1 MFNVYPFI
9 GSPTIMRRA
18 WPVILILAVAIVAR
32 IAVFRGFAASDDA
45 DYARVA
51 WAIAQGH
58 SPLSEAALPPQYS
71 GRLGVAVPVGLLFR
85 VFGVHEWTLL
95 VFPAVMSAAMLALAY
110 AFGRTFFSR
119 EAGLITLAIFAVM
132 PIDCSFATWLLSDIP
147 SAAWACGGI
156 LAMVLGKRAEKN
168 SAKALAGL
176 VAALCFGLSWLTRTQ
191 VAQLAPFVLG
201 ALIIWSWLDRKNLW
215 LAGATVAGVLAIFL
229 GEGIWYLSATGDFLY
244 PLHSAEKIYAMHSR
258 WYFTE
263 AGIYGWEPG
272 HYALG
277 LARRLLWKGPAGL
290 LLNADFAL
298 VPLAALAAAA
308 HALYWRRRELL
319 FPAALFLWSALVF
332 NFGSA
337 SLRHYE
343 PLPWMNSY
351 MVPCLL
357 PAAILTGGWLA
368 WLLSSREENARV
380 RRERRF
386 WAALVCAG
394 LALAAAFGLYQH
406 ARQGIGCPG
415 TRQAAKSV
423 PADSDRPLYSDA
435 MTLRG
440 LDFFWAY
447 RATRPMRDFGHMRM
461 EEIPAGAEVL
471 INPPEIQR
479 MRDQTGYEPPPWTEN
494 PPPQWKLE
502 QQWEGAALYTV
513 VR

>member
-1 MFNVYPFI
+1 L
-9 GSPTIMRRA
+9 TLRRA
-18 WPVILILAVAIVAR
+18 WPFILILAVAIVAR
-32 IAVFRGFAASDDA
+32 VAVFRGFTASDDA

-51 WAIAQGH
+51 WDIAQGH
-58 SPLSEAALPPQYS
+58 SPLGDAGVPPQYS
-71 GRLGVAVPVGLLFR
+71 GRLGIAAPVGLLFR
-85 VFGVHEWTLL
+85 LFGVHEWTLL
-95 VFPAVMSAAMLALAY
+95 IFSVAMSAAMLALAY
-110 AFGRTFFSR
+110 ALGRTFFSR
-119 EAGLITLAIFAVM
+119 EAGLIALAIFAVM
-132 PIDCSFATWLLSDIP
+132 PLDCRFATWLLSDIP
-147 SAAWACGGI
+147 SAAWAGGGI
-156 LAMVLGKRAEKN
+156 LALVLGKRAAKN
-168 SAKALAGL
+168 SAKAFAGL
-176 VAALCFGLSWLTRTQ
+176 MAALCFGLSWLTRTQ

-201 ALIIWSWLDRKNLW
+201 ALVIWSWRDRKNLW
-215 LAGATVAGVLAIFL
+215 LAGCAAGGVLAIFL
-229 GEGIWYLSATGDFLY
+229 AEGLCYLSATGDFLY
-244 PLHSAEKIYAMHSR
+244 PLHSAEKIYAMHSQ

-263 AGIYGWEPG
+263 GGIYGWEPG

-308 HALYWRRRELL
+308 HARYGRRREFL
-319 FPAALFLWSALVF
+319 FPAAWFLWTALVF

-357 PAAILTGGWLA
+357 PAAVLTGGWLA
-368 WLLSSREENARV
+368 WLLSSHEENARV

-406 ARQGIGCPG
+406 ARQGIGCPA
-415 TRQAAKSV
+415 TRQAAKSLS
-423 PADSDRPLYSDA
+423 PDSDRLLYSDA

-440 LDFFWAY
+440 LEFFWGY
-447 RATRPMRDFGHMRM
+447 RATRPMRDFGRM
-461 EEIPAGAEVL
+461 SAEKIPPGAEVL

-479 MRDQTGYEPPPWTEN
+479 MRDQVGYQPPPWVES
-494 PPPQWKLE
+494 PPPQWKVE
-502 QQWEGAALYTV
+502 QRWDGAALYL

>member
-1 MFNVYPFI
+1 
-9 GSPTIMRRA
+9 MRRA
-18 WPVILILAVAIVAR
+18 LPFILIIAVAIVAR
-32 IAVFRGFAASDDA
+32 AAVFRGFSASDDA

-51 WAIAQGH
+51 WEIAQGH
-58 SPLSEAALPPQYS
+58 SPLSNAAVPPQYA
-71 GRLGVAVPVGLLFR
+71 GRLGITVPVALLFR

-95 VFPAVMSAAMLALAY
+95 IFPAVMSAAMLALAY
-110 AFGRTFFSR
+110 AFGRTFFSH

-147 SAAWACGGI
+147 SAVWAGAGL
-156 LAMVLGKRAEKN
+156 LALVLGGRTAKN
-168 SAKALAGL
+168 SAKAFAGL
-176 VAALCFGLSWLTRTQ
+176 IAALCFGLSWLTRTQ

-201 ALIIWSWLDRKNLW
+201 ALVLWSWRDRKNLW
-215 LAGATVAGVLAIFL
+215 LAGPVAAGVIAIWLA
-229 GEGIWYLSATGDFLY
+229 EGFWYLSATGDFLY
-244 PLHSAEKIYAMHSR
+244 PLHSAERIYAKDSQ
-258 WYFTE
+258 WYFT
-263 AGIYGWEPG
+263 AGGVYGWEPG

-277 LARRLLWKGPAGL
+277 LARRLFWKGPAGL

-308 HALYWRRRELL
+308 HALYWRRREFL
-319 FPAALFLWSALVF
+319 FPAAWFLWSALVF

-337 SLRHYE
+337 SLRHYQ

-357 PAAILTGGWLA
+357 PAAVLAGGWLA
-368 WLLSSREENARV
+368 WLFTSRDENSRM

-394 LALAAAFGLYQH
+394 LALAAAFGLHQH
-406 ARQGIGCPG
+406 MSQGIGCPV

-423 PADSDRPLYSDA
+423 SPDSDRPLYSDV

-440 LDFFWAY
+440 LEFFWGY
-447 RATRPMRDFGHMRM
+447 RATRPRRDFGHMRW
-461 EEIPAGAEVL
+461 EEIPAGAEAL

-479 MRDQTGYEPPPWTEN
+479 MRDQIGYEPPPWVEK
-494 PPPQWKLE
+494 PPSQWKLE
-502 QQWEGAALYTV
+502 QRWDGAALYV
-513 VR
+513 VQR

>member
-1 MFNVYPFI
+1 L
-9 GSPTIMRRA
+9 TLRRA
-18 WPVILILAVAIVAR
+18 WPFILIIAVAIVAR
-32 IAVFRGFAASDDA
+32 VVVFRGFAASDDA

-51 WAIAQGH
+51 WDIAQGH
-58 SPLSEAALPPQYS
+58 SALGDTGVPPQYS
-71 GRLGVAVPVGLLFR
+71 GRLGIAAPVGLLFR
-85 VFGVHEWTLL
+85 AFGVHEWTLL
-95 VFPAVMSAAMLALAY
+95 IFPAVMSAAMLALAY

-132 PIDCSFATWLLSDIP
+132 PIDCRFATWLLSDIP
-147 SAAWACGGI
+147 SAVWAGGGI
-156 LAMVLGKRAEKN
+156 LALIAGRRAVKNHGKAF
-168 SAKALAGL
+168 AGL
-176 VAALCFGLSWLTRTQ
+176 TAALCFGLSWLTRTQ

-201 ALIIWSWLDRKNLW
+201 ALVIWSWRDRKNLW
-215 LAGATVAGVLAIFL
+215 LAGPAAAGVLAIFL
-229 GEGIWYLSATGDFLY
+229 AEGFCYRAATGDFLY
-244 PLHSAEKIYAMHSR
+244 PLHAAEKIYAMHSQ

-263 AGIYGWEPG
+263 GGVYGWEPG

-298 VPLAALAAAA
+298 VPLAALAAAV
-308 HALYWRRRELL
+308 HALYWRRREFL
-319 FPAALFLWSALVF
+319 FPVALFLWSALVF

-337 SLRHYE
+337 SLSRYE

-368 WLLSSREENARV
+368 WLISSREENARV

-394 LALAAAFGLYQH
+394 LALAAAFGLYQE
-406 ARQGIGCPG
+406 ARQGVGCPD

-423 PADSDRPLYSDA
+423 SPDSDRPLYSDA
-435 MTLRG
+435 MSLRG
-440 LDFFWAY
+440 LDFFWGY
-447 RATRPMRDFGHMRM
+447 RATRAMRDFGRMRW
-461 EEIPAGAEVL
+461 EEIPVGSEVL

-479 MRDQTGYEPPPWTEN
+479 MRDQIGYQPPLWTET
-494 PPPQWKLE
+494 PPPQWKVE
-502 QQWEGAALYTV
+502 QQWDGAALYTV
-513 VR
+513 RR

>member
-1 MFNVYPFI
+1 
-9 GSPTIMRRA
+9 MRRA
-18 WPVILILAVAIVAR
+18 GPFILIIAVAVAAR
-32 IAVFRGFAASDDA
+32 VAVFRGFAASDDA

-51 WAIAQGH
+51 WDIAQGH
-58 SPLSEAALPPQYS
+58 SPLGDASVPPQYS
-71 GRLGVAVPVGLLFR
+71 GRLGIAVPVGLLFR
-85 VFGVHEWTLL
+85 LFGVHEWTLL
-95 VFPAVMSAAMLALAY
+95 ILPAAMSAAMLALAY
-110 AFGRTFFSR
+110 AFGRAFFSR

-132 PIDCSFATWLLSDIP
+132 PIDCRFATWLLSDIP
-147 SAAWACGGI
+147 SAAWAGGGI
-156 LAMVLGKRAEKN
+156 LALIAGKRTTAN
-168 SAKALAGL
+168 YGKAFAGL
-176 VAALCFGLSWLTRTQ
+176 MAALCFGLSWLTRTQ

-201 ALIIWSWLDRKNLW
+201 ALIIWSWRDRKNLW
-215 LAGATVAGVLAIFL
+215 LAGPAAAGVLAIYL
-229 GEGIWYLSATGDFLY
+229 AEGFWYRSATGDFLY
-244 PLHSAEKIYAMHSR
+244 PLHSAERIYAMHSQ

-263 AGIYGWEPG
+263 GGVYGWAPG

-308 HALYWRRRELL
+308 HALYWRRREFL
-319 FPAALFLWSALVF
+319 FPAALFLWTALVF

-357 PAAILTGGWLA
+357 PAAVLAGGWLA

-386 WAALVCAG
+386 WAALVCGG
-394 LALAAAFGLYQH
+394 LALAAAFGLYQE
-406 ARQGIGCPG
+406 ARQGIGCPV
-415 TRQAAKSV
+415 TRRAAKYLSL
-423 PADSDRPLYSDA
+423 PSDRPLYTDA

-440 LDFFWAY
+440 LEFFWGY
-447 RATRPMRDFGHMRM
+447 RMPRPVRDFGHMSW
-461 EEIPAGAEVL
+461 EEIPAGTQVL
-471 INPPEIQR
+471 INPAEIQR
-479 MRDQTGYEPPPWTEN
+479 MRDQTGYQPPPWVET
-494 PPPQWKLE
+494 PPPMLTPDMRWD
-502 QQWEGAALYTV
+502 GATLFAAR

>member
-1 MFNVYPFI
+1 MQ
-9 GSPTIMRRA
+9 RA
-18 WPVILILAVAIVAR
+18 WPFILIIAVALIAR
-32 IAVFRGFAASDDA
+32 VAVFRGFAASDDA

-51 WAIAQGH
+51 WDIAQGH
-58 SPLSEAALPPQYS
+58 SPLGDTSVPPQYS

-85 VFGVHEWTLL
+85 AFGVHEWTLL
-95 VFPAVMSAAMLALAY
+95 IFPAAMSAAMLALAY
-110 AFGRTFFSR
+110 ALGRVFFSH
-119 EAGLITLAIFAVM
+119 EAGIIALAIFAVM
-132 PIDCSFATWLLSDIP
+132 PIDCRFATWLLSDIP
-147 SAAWACGGI
+147 SAAWAGAGI
-156 LAMVLGKRAEKN
+156 LALVAGKRAATN
-168 SAKALAGL
+168 RGKALAGL
-176 VAALCFGLSWLTRTQ
+176 TAALCFGLSWLTRTQ

-201 ALIIWSWLDRKNLW
+201 ALVIWSWRDRKNLW
-215 LAGATVAGVLAIFL
+215 LAVPAAAGVLAIFL
-229 GEGIWYLSATGDFLY
+229 IEGFCYLSATGDFLY
-244 PLHSAEKIYAMHSR
+244 PLHSAERVYVMHR
-258 WYFTE
+258 QWYYFTE
-263 AGIYGWEPG
+263 GGVYGWAPG

-308 HALYWRRRELL
+308 YALYWRRREFL

-343 PLPWMNSY
+343 PLPWVSSY

-368 WLLSSREENARV
+368 WLISSREENARV

-386 WAALVCAG
+386 WAALICAG
-394 LALAAAFGLYQH
+394 IALAAAYGLYQE
-406 ARQGIGCPG
+406 ARQGVGCPV

-423 PADSDRPLYSDA
+423 PPDSDRPLYSDA

-440 LDFFWAY
+440 LEFFWGY
-447 RATRPMRDFGHMRM
+447 RATRPMRDFGRM
-461 EEIPAGAEVL
+461 SAQEIPAGAEVL

-479 MRDQTGYEPPPWTEN
+479 MRDQVGYVPPPWVAG
-494 PPPQWKLE
+494 PPPRWTVE
-502 QQWEGAALYTV
+502 QQWDGAGLYTV
-513 VR
+513 RR